1 VTARRKPATR
11 RKAAPADVTTR
22 PLNPAEADAQN
33 RKIDGLVNA
42 LKRITERAPSAVSDL
57 GTGEVVSR
65 RLAAGALEQVHGI
78 AEQALWELAQ

>member
-1 VTARRKPATR
+1 VTARRTPLPGTLDGSTAPLTSEQVDVMH
-11 RKAAPADVTTR
+11 RKM
-22 PLNPAEADAQN
+22 DA
-33 RKIDGLVNA
+33 LVGA
-42 LKRITERAPSAVSDL
+42 LKRITERAPAAVSDL